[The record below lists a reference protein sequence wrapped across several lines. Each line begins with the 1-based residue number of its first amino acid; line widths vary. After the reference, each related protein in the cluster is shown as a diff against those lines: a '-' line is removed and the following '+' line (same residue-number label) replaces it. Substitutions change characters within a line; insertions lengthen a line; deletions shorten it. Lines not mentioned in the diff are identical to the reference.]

1 LCESISEDL
10 RDTKEKGFVGN
21 LATINGKYLV
31 LYEALKYRKEFFQT
45 QVSTD
50 FPVFSAAYATASGRD
65 LWRRRMELF
74 HGDDNDAIF
83 EDDFFEAMFSRQR
96 KTTFCPRPQW
106 RRKQADMAELMDEV
120 KNDADKHHRK
130 IAYRGENR
138 QTKYD
143 EALSPRSPIPM
154 DQKKPL
160 EGVYQK
166 IRLYI

>member
-1 LCESISEDL
+1 M
-10 RDTKEKGFVGN
+10 
-21 LATINGKYLV
+21 ATNNGKYLL

-45 QVSTD
+45 QISTD

-83 EDDFFEAMFSRQR
+83 DDSSFEALFSRQR
-96 KTTFCPRPQW
+96 KTTFCPLPQW
-106 RRKQADMAELMDEV
+106 RRKQADDMAELMDEV
-120 KNDADKHHRK
+120 KIDADRHRKK

-138 QTKYD
+138 QSTFD
-143 EALSPRSPIPM
+143 EGLSPRAPIPM
-154 DQKKPL
+154 DPKKPL

-166 IRLYI
+166 IRLHM